1 MNQELLSVEG
11 LTSGYGTAAVLRN
24 ISLSVSKGEIVVVLG
39 KNGMGKSTLLKT
51 IMGFVSPFSG
61 TVSLDG
67 DDVTNIRPHMMAR
80 SGVAHTPQEHT
91 LFPDLTVEENLRLGV
106 ASNRLFHERLPSLE
120 TLFPRMLERLKQR
133 AGTLSGGEQKMLL
146 MSRGLIAQPKL
157 MLIDEVS
164 EGLQPAM
171 VDRMGEV
178 LIRARDELGIA
189 VLLVEQNLDFALS
202 VANRFMV
209 LKLGEIVEQG
219 DVEDVV
225 STQTLSNHLAVCP
238 AFATDHVVMVPKR
251 PLRC

>member
-24 ISLSVSKGEIVVVLG
+24 ISLSVSKGEIVAVLG

-219 DVEDVV
+219 NVDDVA
-225 STQTLSNHLAVCP
+225 STQTLSNHLAV
-238 AFATDHVVMVPKR
+238 
-251 PLRC
+251 

>member
-51 IMGFVSPFSG
+51 IMGFVSPFIG

-225 STQTLSNHLAVCP
+225 STQTLSNHLAV
-238 AFATDHVVMVPKR
+238 
-251 PLRC
+251 

>member
-1 MNQELLSVEG
+1 MNQELLSVQG

-24 ISLSVSKGEIVVVLG
+24 ISLGVSKGEIVVLLG

-219 DVEDVV
+219 NVDDVA
-225 STQTLSNHLAVCP
+225 STQTLSNHLAV
-238 AFATDHVVMVPKR
+238 
-251 PLRC
+251 

>member
-219 DVEDVV
+219 DVDDVV
-225 STQTLSNHLAVCP
+225 STQTLSDHLAV
-238 AFATDHVVMVPKR
+238 
-251 PLRC
+251 

>member
-80 SGVAHTPQEHT
+80 S
-91 LFPDLTVEENLRLGV
+91 
-106 ASNRLFHERLPSLE
+106 
-120 TLFPRMLERLKQR
+120 
-133 AGTLSGGEQKMLL
+133 GTLSGGEQKMLL

-219 DVEDVV
+219 DVGDVV
-225 STQTLSNHLAVCP
+225 STQTLSNHLAV
-238 AFATDHVVMVPKR
+238 
-251 PLRC
+251 

>member
-1 MNQELLSVEG
+1 MNQELLSVQG

-24 ISLSVSKGEIVVVLG
+24 ISLSVSKGEIVAVLG

-219 DVEDVV
+219 NVDDVA
-225 STQTLSNHLAVCP
+225 STQTLSNHLAV
-238 AFATDHVVMVPKR
+238 
-251 PLRC
+251 

>member
-91 LFPDLTVEENLRLGV
+91 LFPVLTVEENLRLGV

-225 STQTLSNHLAVCP
+225 STQTLSNHLAV
-238 AFATDHVVMVPKR
+238 
-251 PLRC
+251 

>member
-80 SGVAHTPQEHT
+80 SGMAHTPQEHT

-225 STQTLSNHLAVCP
+225 STQTLSNHLAV
-238 AFATDHVVMVPKR
+238 
-251 PLRC
+251 

>member
-189 VLLVEQNLDFALS
+189 ILLVEQNLDFALS

-225 STQTLSNHLAVCP
+225 STQTLSNHLAV
-238 AFATDHVVMVPKR
+238 
-251 PLRC
+251 

>member
-1 MNQELLSVEG
+1 MNQELLSVQG

-24 ISLSVSKGEIVVVLG
+24 ISLGVSKGEIVVLLG

-164 EGLQPAM
+164 EGLQLAM

-219 DVEDVV
+219 NVDDVA
-225 STQTLSNHLAVCP
+225 STQTLSNHLAV
-238 AFATDHVVMVPKR
+238 
-251 PLRC
+251 

>member
-24 ISLSVSKGEIVVVLG
+24 ISLGVSKGEIVVLLG

-225 STQTLSNHLAVCP
+225 STQTLSNHLAV
-238 AFATDHVVMVPKR
+238 
-251 PLRC
+251 

>member
-39 KNGMGKSTLLKT
+39 KRGMGKSTLLKT
-51 IMGFVSPFSG
+51 IMGLVSPFSG

-225 STQTLSNHLAVCP
+225 STQTLSNHLAV
-238 AFATDHVVMVPKR
+238 
-251 PLRC
+251 

>member
-1 MNQELLSVEG
+1 MNQELLSVQG

-24 ISLSVSKGEIVVVLG
+24 ISLGVSKGEIVAVLG

-219 DVEDVV
+219 NVDDVA
-225 STQTLSNHLAVCP
+225 STQTLSNHLAV
-238 AFATDHVVMVPKR
+238 
-251 PLRC
+251 

>member
-189 VLLVEQNLDFALS
+189 VLLGEQNLDFALS

-225 STQTLSNHLAVCP
+225 STQTLSNHLAV
-238 AFATDHVVMVPKR
+238 
-251 PLRC
+251 

>member
-51 IMGFVSPFSG
+51 ILGFVSPFSG

-225 STQTLSNHLAVCP
+225 STQTLSNHLAV
-238 AFATDHVVMVPKR
+238 
-251 PLRC
+251 

>member
-1 MNQELLSVEG
+1 
-11 LTSGYGTAAVLRN
+11 
-24 ISLSVSKGEIVVVLG
+24 
-39 KNGMGKSTLLKT
+39 
-51 IMGFVSPFSG
+51 
-61 TVSLDG
+61 
-67 DDVTNIRPHMMAR
+67 
-80 SGVAHTPQEHT
+80 
-91 LFPDLTVEENLRLGV
+91 VEENLRLGV

-225 STQTLSNHLAVCP
+225 STQTLSNHLAV
-238 AFATDHVVMVPKR
+238 
-251 PLRC
+251 

>member
-225 STQTLSNHLAVCP
+225 STQTLSNHLAV
-238 AFATDHVVMVPKR
+238 
-251 PLRC
+251 

>member
-1 MNQELLSVEG
+1 MNQELLSVQG

-225 STQTLSNHLAVCP
+225 STQTLSNHLAV
-238 AFATDHVVMVPKR
+238 
-251 PLRC
+251 

>member
-178 LIRARDELGIA
+178 LIRALDELGIA

-225 STQTLSNHLAVCP
+225 STQTLSNHLAV
-238 AFATDHVVMVPKR
+238 
-251 PLRC
+251 

>member
-51 IMGFVSPFSG
+51 IMGFISPFSG

-219 DVEDVV
+219 DVDDVV
-225 STQTLSNHLAVCP
+225 STQTLSDHLAV
-238 AFATDHVVMVPKR
+238 
-251 PLRC
+251 